1 MYVIP
6 ADWET
11 CKEIFQHILF
21 SFLFFSLISLSSLYF
36 LFFFFLIFS
45 ATNGNKVIDFSH
57 LLVAERSNSGEVA
70 EERYSSVYAT
80 LCSAAPTAAAI
91 SIIMV

>member
-11 CKEIFQHILF
+11 CKEIFQLILF
-21 SFLFFSLISLSSLYF
+21 SFFFSLISLSSLYF

-57 LLVAERSNSGEVA
+57 LLVAERSNNGEVA
-70 EERYSSVYAT
+70 EEKNSSVYAT